1 MRWLSI
7 LVVALALVAAGCG
20 GSNDESAAS
29 DETTV
34 EETTTS
40 TDESTTDTSTT
51 DTSISGV
58 LGDKDCLALASAGAA
73 FAQAV
78 TGATDDEAA
87 AAFEKL
93 ANDVPDEIKAD
104 VQTLADWY
112 ATYTAKLKDIGITA
126 GQTPTAAQLQQLQT
140 AISSDTSEVQA
151 ASQRLEA
158 WSQENCTG

>member
-1 MRWLSI
+1 MRP
-7 LVVALALVAAGCG
+7 
-20 GSNDESAAS
+20 
-29 DETTV
+29 TTKRRPRSRSSR
-34 EETTTS
+34 TT
-40 TDESTTDTSTT
+40 
-51 DTSISGV
+51 
-58 LGDKDCLALASAGAA
+58 
-73 FAQAV
+73 F
-78 TGATDDEAA
+78 
-87 AAFEKL
+87 
-93 ANDVPDEIKAD
+93 PDEIKAD